1 MLSVRIMNFTRLLI
15 LQNECI
21 FELRHFTDFSLCQ
34 LCSWSV
40 FKIDDNPI
48 PDKTLKWYWLCSK
61 RGNLKWWNIL
71 TWGRR
76 CRPKKSQ
83 NALLYVKSDITKVK
97 LITMKQNKYT
107 ETETERSD
115 KFLLGRL
122 FTDRTV
128 SKETVISS
136 VFSFAKSGKF
146 NSDARTY

>member
-21 FELRHFTDFSLCQ
+21 LELRHFTDFSLCQ

-40 FKIDDNPI
+40 VKINDNPI

-61 RGNLKWWNIL
+61 RGNLKWYNIL

-76 CRPKKSQ
+76 CRPKKSL

-97 LITMKQNKYT
+97 LITMKHNKYA

-122 FTDRTV
+122 FADRTV
-128 SKETVISS
+128 STETVNSS

-146 NSDARTY
+146 NSNVRTY

>member
-21 FELRHFTDFSLCQ
+21 LELRHFTDFSLCQ

-40 FKIDDNPI
+40 VKINDNPI

-61 RGNLKWWNIL
+61 RGNLKWYNIL

-76 CRPKKSQ
+76 CRPKKSL

-97 LITMKQNKYT
+97 LITMKHNKYA

-122 FTDRTV
+122 FADRTV
-128 SKETVISS
+128 STETVISS

>member
-40 FKIDDNPI
+40 VKIDDNPI

-61 RGNLKWWNIL
+61 RSNLKWCNIL

-122 FTDRTV
+122 FADRTV
-128 SKETVISS
+128 STETVNSS

>member
-1 MLSVRIMNFTRLLI
+1 MMQHTYMGAAVSP
-15 LQNECI
+15 E
-21 FELRHFTDFSLCQ
+21 
-34 LCSWSV
+34 
-40 FKIDDNPI
+40 
-48 PDKTLKWYWLCSK
+48 
-61 RGNLKWWNIL
+61 
-71 TWGRR
+71 
-76 CRPKKSQ
+76 KSQ
-83 NALLYVKSDITKVK
+83 NALLYVKSDITKIK

-128 SKETVISS
+128 STETVISS

>member
-1 MLSVRIMNFTRLLI
+1 MLSIRIMNFTRLLI

-40 FKIDDNPI
+40 VKINDNPI

-61 RGNLKWWNIL
+61 RGNLKWYNIL
-71 TWGRR
+71 TWGRW
-76 CRPKKSQ
+76 CRPKKGL

-97 LITMKQNKYT
+97 LITMKHNKYA

-122 FTDRTV
+122 FADRTV
-128 SKETVISS
+128 STETVISS